1 MNILNYIRKF
11 ELSFFVYFAEYF
23 FSKLPKIDIGYIREE
38 QNMFGNFE
46 EEARKILVSAKKE
59 MRDLNHPYVSSEHL
73 LLAILKGDNDI
84 SDKLKSF
91 GLDYNKFRNEV
102 IKIIGK
108 GSKPS
113 QWFLYTPLLK
123 RIIENA
129 INEAKENNNG
139 VVTVNHLFASL
150 LDEGEGVAI
159 RILIGM
165 DIDIDELYDEFSDKI
180 INKRNHKKLLIDEI
194 GVDLNKKAINGNLD
208 PVTGRD
214 DEIRRVLEILC
225 RRCKNNPLLIGEAGV
240 GKTAIVE
247 ELANMIVRG
256 EVPLALRNKRIVSL
270 DMASSV
276 AGTKYRGEFEERMNK
291 ILKEIE
297 ENDDVIL
304 FIDEIH
310 TLVGA
315 GGAEGAIDASNIF
328 KPALARGKIRC
339 IGATTIDEYK
349 KYIEKDSALER
360 RFQKVIIEAPSE
372 STVKKILMNLKDIY
386 EGYHKVIID
395 EDIIDLI
402 IHLSNKYIYNR
413 NEPDRSIDI
422 LDEVSA
428 KVSLKE
434 SKGLKEYSVYNRRL
448 KEVVNRKKKAILDND
463 FNMASKFKN
472 EEFDL
477 MNKINNLELSL
488 YKTQS
493 KKVSKM
499 DVAEVIN
506 MKTGIPIYEILNEKA
521 KLIQQ
526 TERILSKNIIGQ
538 DAAVKEVAKVAKK
551 IKLGFNDKC
560 YSFLFCGPSGVGKTA
575 LAKILGENLVGL
587 NNIIKLDMSEYK
599 EAHSIS
605 KIVGSPPGYIGY
617 DDNTN
622 ILEDIR
628 NKPYSVL
635 ILDEIEK
642 AHTNVINLF
651 LQVLDEGKI
660 KNSKGKIVRF
670 DNVVIVMTSNV
681 GFHEINVGFNN
692 NNTKISRLNDNFSIP
707 FMNRVDKV
715 ICFNPLNEDDILKII
730 RMQLK
735 QFKNKYKDR
744 IKIKISKEVEKEILQ
759 LSNYE
764 EYGARKIAKVI
775 KDKVETLVID
785 KIIDGKME
793 VYIKNL

>member
-1 MNILNYIRKF
+1 
-11 ELSFFVYFAEYF
+11 
-23 FSKLPKIDIGYIREE
+23 
-38 QNMFGNFE
+38 MFGNFE
-46 EEARKILVSAKKE
+46 EEARKVLVNAKKE
-59 MRDLNHPYVSSEHL
+59 MYELNHPYVSSEHL
-73 LLAILKGDNDI
+73 LLAILKGDNEI
-84 SDKLKSF
+84 SDKLKTF
-91 GLDYNKFRNEV
+91 DLDYNRFKDEV

-108 GSKPS
+108 GSRPS

-129 INEAKENNNG
+129 TFDAKENNNG

-165 DIDIDELYDEFSDKI
+165 DIDIDELYSEFTDKI
-180 INKRNHKKLLIDEI
+180 INKKSHKKLLIEEL
-194 GVDLNKKAINGNLD
+194 GVDLNKKAMSGNLD

-214 DEIRRVLEILC
+214 DEIRRVLEILS

-256 EVPLALRNKRIVSL
+256 EVPLALRNKRIISL

-291 ILKEIE
+291 ILREIE
-297 ENDDVIL
+297 DNDDIIL

-339 IGATTIDEYK
+339 IGATTTDEYK

-360 RFQKVIIEAPSE
+360 RFQKVVIEAPGTK
-372 STVKKILMNLKDIY
+372 TVKDILMNLKEIY

-395 EDIIDLI
+395 EEIIDLI
-402 IHLSNKYIYNR
+402 IHLSEKYIYNR

-434 SKGLKEYSVYNRRL
+434 SKGLKEYSYYNKKL
-448 KEVVNRKKKAILDND
+448 KEVINNKKKAILDND
-463 FNMASKFKN
+463 FDKASSYKN
-472 EEFDL
+472 EEFAL
-477 MNKINNLELSL
+477 MNKINNLELTL
-488 YKTQS
+488 YKINSQ
-493 KKVSKM
+493 KVTKL

-506 MKTGIPIYEILNEKA
+506 MKTGIPIYEILNEKT
-521 KLIQQ
+521 KMIKQ
-526 TERILSKNIIGQ
+526 TEKILTKEIIGQ
-538 DAAVKEVAKVAKK
+538 DEAVKEVAKVAKK

-560 YSFLFCGPSGVGKTA
+560 YSFLFCGPSGVGKTLLSKTFA
-575 LAKILGENLVGL
+575 ENLVGES
-587 NNIIKLDMSEYK
+587 NIIKLDMSEYK

-605 KIVGSPPGYIGY
+605 KLIGSPPGYIGY
-617 DDNTN
+617 DDNTSVF
-622 ILEDIR
+622 EEIR

-642 AHTNVINLF
+642 AHTNIINLF
-651 LQVLDEGKI
+651 LQILDEGKI
-660 KNSKGKIVRF
+660 KNSKGKIIRF
-670 DNVVIVMTSNV
+670 DNVVIIMTSNV

-692 NNTKISRLNDNFSIP
+692 KNTKISRLNDSFSIP

-715 ICFNPLNEDDILKII
+715 ICFNPLNEEAILKII

-735 QFKNKYKDR
+735 VFKDKYKNK
-744 IKIKISKEVEKEILQ
+744 IKIKISREVEHEILN
-759 LSNYE
+759 LCNYE
-764 EYGARKIAKVI
+764 EYGARKIAKII
-775 KDKVETLVID
+775 KDKIETIVID
-785 KIIDGKME
+785 KIIDGKEE
-793 VYIKNL
+793 VYIKDLKQEV

>member
-1 MNILNYIRKF
+1 
-11 ELSFFVYFAEYF
+11 
-23 FSKLPKIDIGYIREE
+23 
-38 QNMFGNFE
+38 MFGNFE
-46 EEARKILVSAKKE
+46 EDARKVLVNAKKE
-59 MRDLNHPYVSSEHL
+59 MYELNHPYVSSEHL
-73 LLAILKGDNDI
+73 LLAILKGNNEI

-91 GLDYNKFRNEV
+91 DLDYNRFKDEV

-129 INEAKENNNG
+129 VIDAKDNNNG
-139 VVTVNHLFASL
+139 VVTINHLFASL

-165 DIDIDELYDEFSDKI
+165 NIDIDDLYSEFTDKI
-180 INKRNHKKLLIDEI
+180 MNKKNHKKLLIEEL
-194 GVDLNKKAINGNLD
+194 GVDLNKKAMNGNLD

-214 DEIRRVLEILC
+214 EEIKRVLEILS

-256 EVPLALRNKRIVSL
+256 EVPLSLRNKRIICL

-297 ENDDVIL
+297 DNDDIIL

-360 RFQKVIIEAPSE
+360 RFQKVMIEAPNE
-372 STVKKILMNLKDIY
+372 DTVKSILMNLKEIY

-395 EDIIDLI
+395 EEIIDLI
-402 IHLSNKYIYNR
+402 INLSSKYIYNR

-434 SKGLKEYSVYNRRL
+434 SKGLKEYGFYNKKL
-448 KEVVNRKKKAILDND
+448 KEVINNKKKAILDND
-463 FNMASKFKN
+463 FDKASSFKN
-472 EEFDL
+472 EEFEL
-477 MNKINNLELSL
+477 MNRINTLELSL

-493 KKVSKM
+493 KKVTKL

-506 MKTGIPIYEILNEKA
+506 MKTGIPIYEILNEKS
-521 KLIQQ
+521 KLIKQ
-526 TERILSKNIIGQ
+526 TEKILSKNIIGQ
-538 DAAVKEVAKVAKK
+538 DEAVKEVSKVAKK

-560 YSFLFCGPSGVGKTA
+560 YSFLFCGPSGVGKTL
-575 LAKILGENLVGL
+575 LAKTFGENLVG
-587 NNIIKLDMSEYK
+587 NRNIIKLDMSEYK

-605 KIVGSPPGYIGY
+605 KIIGSPPGYVGY
-617 DDNTN
+617 EDNTN

-642 AHTNVINLF
+642 AHTNIINLF

-660 KNSKGKIVRF
+660 KNSKGKVVRF
-670 DNVVIVMTSNV
+670 DNVVIIMTSNV

-692 NNTKISRLNDNFSIP
+692 KNTKISRLNDSFSIP

-715 ICFNPLNEDDILKII
+715 ICFNSLNEDDILKII
-730 RMQLK
+730 RMNLK
-735 QFKNKYKDR
+735 NFKDKYSDK
-744 IKIKISKEVEKEILQ
+744 IKIKISKEVENEILN

-764 EYGARKIAKVI
+764 EYGARKISKII
-775 KDKVETLVID
+775 KDRLESFVID
-785 KIIDGKME
+785 EIIDCKTE
-793 VYIKNL
+793 VYIKNLKQEV

>member
-1 MNILNYIRKF
+1 
-11 ELSFFVYFAEYF
+11 
-23 FSKLPKIDIGYIREE
+23 
-38 QNMFGNFE
+38 MFGNFE
-46 EEARKILVSAKKE
+46 EEARKVLVNAKKE
-59 MRDLNHPYVSSEHL
+59 MYDLNHPYVSSEHL
-73 LLAILKGDNDI
+73 LLAILKGDNEI
-84 SDKLKSF
+84 SEKLKEF
-91 GLDYNKFRNEV
+91 DLDYNRFKDEV

-108 GSKPS
+108 GSKHS
-113 QWFLYTPLLK
+113 EWFLYTPLLK

-129 INEAKENNNG
+129 TLDAKENNNG

-165 DIDIDELYDEFSDKI
+165 DIDIDELYSEFTDKI
-180 INKRNHKKLLIDEI
+180 INKKSHKKLLIDEI
-194 GVDLNKKAINGNLD
+194 GTDLNKKAMNGNLD

-214 DEIRRVLEILC
+214 EEIKRVLEILC

-256 EVPLALRNKRIVSL
+256 EVPLTLRNKRIISL

-297 ENDDVIL
+297 ENDDIIL

-339 IGATTIDEYK
+339 IGATTTDEYK

-360 RFQKVIIEAPSE
+360 RFQRVIIEAPSE
-372 STVKKILMNLKDIY
+372 ETVKNILMNLKDIY

-395 EDIIDLI
+395 EEIIDLI
-402 IHLSNKYIYNR
+402 IHLSSKYIYNR

-434 SKGLKEYSVYNRRL
+434 SKGLKEYGFYNKKL
-448 KEVVNRKKKAILDND
+448 KEVIKNKKKAILDND
-463 FNMASKFKN
+463 FDKASTFKN

-488 YKTQS
+488 YKTYS
-493 KKVSKM
+493 RKVTKL

-521 KLIQQ
+521 KLIKQ
-526 TERILSKNIIGQ
+526 TEKILNKNIIGQ
-538 DAAVKEVAKVAKK
+538 DEAVKEVAKVAKK

-560 YSFLFCGPSGVGKTA
+560 YSFLFCGPSGVGKTL
-575 LAKILGENLVGL
+575 LARTFGENLVGA

-605 KIVGSPPGYIGY
+605 KIIGSPPGYVGY

-622 ILEDIR
+622 ILEEIR

-642 AHTNVINLF
+642 AHTNIINLF

-670 DNVVIVMTSNV
+670 DNVVIIMTSNV

-692 NNTKISRLNDNFSIP
+692 KNTKISRLNDSFSIP

-715 ICFNPLNEDDILKII
+715 ICFNSLNEEDILKII
-730 RMQLK
+730 KMNLK
-735 QFKNKYKDR
+735 KFKEKYSDKIR
-744 IKIKISKEVEKEILQ
+744 IRISKEVENEILN

-764 EYGARKIAKVI
+764 EYGARKINKII
-775 KDKVETLVID
+775 KDKIETIVID
-785 KIIDGKME
+785 KIIDGKDE
-793 VYIKNL
+793 VYIKNLKQEV

>member
-1 MNILNYIRKF
+1 
-11 ELSFFVYFAEYF
+11 
-23 FSKLPKIDIGYIREE
+23 
-38 QNMFGNFE
+38 MFGNFE
-46 EEARKILVSAKKE
+46 EEARKVLVNAKKE
-59 MRDLNHPYVSSEHL
+59 MYELNHPYVSSEHL
-73 LLAILKGDNDI
+73 LLAILKGNNEI
-84 SDKLKSF
+84 SEKLKSF
-91 GLDYNKFRNEV
+91 DLDYNRFKDEI

-108 GSKPS
+108 GSKHS
-113 QWFLYTPLLK
+113 EWFLYTPLLK
-123 RIIENA
+123 RILENA
-129 INEAKENNNG
+129 VIDAKDNNNG
-139 VVTVNHLFASL
+139 VVTIDHLFTSL

-165 DIDIDELYDEFSDKI
+165 NIDIDELYSEFVNKI
-180 INKRNHKKLLIDEI
+180 VSKKSGKKLLIDDI
-194 GVDLNKKAINGNLD
+194 GVDLNKKALNGNLD

-214 DEIRRVLEILC
+214 EEIKRVLEILS

-256 EVPLALRNKRIVSL
+256 EVPLALRNKRIISL
-270 DMASSV
+270 DMASAV

-297 ENDDVIL
+297 ENNDIIL

-339 IGATTIDEYK
+339 IGATTTLEYK

-360 RFQKVIIEAPSE
+360 RFQTVMINEPSKK
-372 STVKKILMNLKDIY
+372 TVKSILMNLKDIY

-402 IHLSNKYIYNR
+402 INLSSKYIYNR

-434 SKGLKEYSVYNRRL
+434 SKDLKEYGTYNKKL
-448 KEVVNRKKKAILDND
+448 KEVIKNKKKAIIDND
-463 FNMASKFKN
+463 FDRASQFKN
-472 EEFDL
+472 EEFSL

-488 YKTQS
+488 YK
-493 KKVSKM
+493 KHDRKVTKL
-499 DVAEVIN
+499 DVASVIN
-506 MKTGIPIYEILNEKA
+506 MKTGIPIYEILNEKS
-521 KLIQQ
+521 KLIKH
-526 TERILSKNIIGQ
+526 TEKILSKHIVGQ
-538 DAAVKEVAKVAKK
+538 DEALKEVSKVAKK

-560 YSFLFCGPSGVGKTA
+560 FSFLFCGPSGVGKTL
-575 LAKILGENLVGL
+575 LAKTFGENLVGVD
-587 NNIIKLDMSEYK
+587 NIIRLDMSEYK

-605 KIVGSPPGYIGY
+605 KLIGSPPGYVGY
-617 DDNTN
+617 DDNTD
-622 ILEDIR
+622 IFEEIR
-628 NKPYSVL
+628 NKPYSLL

-642 AHTNVINLF
+642 AHTNIINLF
-651 LQVLDEGKI
+651 LQILDEGKV
-660 KNSKGKIVRF
+660 KNSKGKIIRF
-670 DNVVIVMTSNV
+670 DNVVIIMTSNV

-692 NNTKISRLNDNFSIP
+692 SNSKISRLNDNFSIP

-715 ICFNPLNEDDILKII
+715 ICFNFLNEDNILKII
-730 RMQLK
+730 RMQLRD
-735 QFKNKYKDR
+735 FKNKYSDK
-744 IKIKISKEVEKEILQ
+744 IKIKISKDVETEILS

-764 EYGARKIAKVI
+764 EYGARKISKII
-775 KDKVETLVID
+775 KDRLESFVID
-785 KIIDGKME
+785 EIIDGKTE
-793 VYIKNL
+793 VYIKNLKQNV

>member
-1 MNILNYIRKF
+1 
-11 ELSFFVYFAEYF
+11 
-23 FSKLPKIDIGYIREE
+23 
-38 QNMFGNFE
+38 MFGNFE
-46 EEARKILVSAKKE
+46 EEARKVLVNAKKE
-59 MRDLNHPYVSSEHL
+59 MYELNHPYVSSEHL
-73 LLAILKGDNDI
+73 LLAILKGNNEI
-84 SDKLKSF
+84 SEKLKSF
-91 GLDYNKFRNEV
+91 DLDYNRFKDEI

-108 GSKPS
+108 GSKHS
-113 QWFLYTPLLK
+113 EWFLYTPLLK
-123 RIIENA
+123 RILENA
-129 INEAKENNNG
+129 VIDAKDNNNG
-139 VVTVNHLFASL
+139 VVTIDHLFTSL

-165 DIDIDELYDEFSDKI
+165 NIDIDELYSEFVNKI
-180 INKRNHKKLLIDEI
+180 VSKKSGKKLFIDDI
-194 GVDLNKKAINGNLD
+194 GVDLNKKALNGNLD

-214 DEIRRVLEILC
+214 EEIKRVLEILS

-256 EVPLALRNKRIVSL
+256 EVPLALRNKRIISL
-270 DMASSV
+270 DMASAV

-297 ENDDVIL
+297 ENNDIIL

-339 IGATTIDEYK
+339 IGATTTLEYK

-360 RFQKVIIEAPSE
+360 RFQTVMINEPSKK
-372 STVKKILMNLKDIY
+372 TVKSILMNLKDIY

-402 IHLSNKYIYNR
+402 INLSSKYIYNR

-434 SKGLKEYSVYNRRL
+434 SKDLKEYGTYNKKL
-448 KEVVNRKKKAILDND
+448 KEVIKNKKKAIIDND
-463 FNMASKFKN
+463 FDRASQFKN
-472 EEFDL
+472 EEFSL

-488 YKTQS
+488 YK
-493 KKVSKM
+493 KHDRKVTKL
-499 DVAEVIN
+499 DVASVIN
-506 MKTGIPIYEILNEKA
+506 MKTGIPIYEILNEKS
-521 KLIQQ
+521 KLIKH
-526 TERILSKNIIGQ
+526 TEKILSKHIVGQ
-538 DAAVKEVAKVAKK
+538 DEALKEVSKVAKK

-560 YSFLFCGPSGVGKTA
+560 FSFLFCGPSGVGKTL
-575 LAKILGENLVGL
+575 LAKTFGENLVGVD
-587 NNIIKLDMSEYK
+587 NIIRLDMSEYK

-605 KIVGSPPGYIGY
+605 KLIGSPPGYVGY
-617 DDNTN
+617 DDNTD
-622 ILEDIR
+622 IFEEIR
-628 NKPYSVL
+628 NKPYSLL

-642 AHTNVINLF
+642 AHTNIINLF
-651 LQVLDEGKI
+651 LQILDEGKV
-660 KNSKGKIVRF
+660 KNSKGKIIRF
-670 DNVVIVMTSNV
+670 DNVVIIMTSNV

-692 NNTKISRLNDNFSIP
+692 SNSKISRLNDNFSIP

-715 ICFNPLNEDDILKII
+715 ICFNFLNEDNILKII
-730 RMQLK
+730 RMQLRD
-735 QFKNKYKDR
+735 FKNKYSDK
-744 IKIKISKEVEKEILQ
+744 IKIKISKDVENEILS

-764 EYGARKIAKVI
+764 EYGARKISKII
-775 KDKVETLVID
+775 KDRLESFVID
-785 KIIDGKME
+785 EIIDGKTE
-793 VYIKNL
+793 VYIKNLKQEV

>member
-1 MNILNYIRKF
+1 
-11 ELSFFVYFAEYF
+11 
-23 FSKLPKIDIGYIREE
+23 
-38 QNMFGNFE
+38 MFGNFE
-46 EEARKILVSAKKE
+46 EEARKVLVNAKKE
-59 MRDLNHPYVSSEHL
+59 MYELNHPYVSSEHL
-73 LLAILKGDNDI
+73 LLAILKGDNEI
-84 SDKLKSF
+84 SEKLKEF
-91 GLDYNKFRNEV
+91 DLDYNRFKDEV

-108 GSKPS
+108 GSKHS
-113 QWFLYTPLLK
+113 EWFLYTPLLK

-129 INEAKENNNG
+129 TLDAKENNNG

-165 DIDIDELYDEFSDKI
+165 DIDIDELYSEFTDKI
-180 INKRNHKKLLIDEI
+180 INKKSHKKLLIDEI
-194 GVDLNKKAINGNLD
+194 GTDLNKKAINGNLD

-214 DEIRRVLEILC
+214 EEIKRVLEILC

-256 EVPLALRNKRIVSL
+256 EVPLALRNKRIISL

-297 ENDDVIL
+297 ENDDIIL

-339 IGATTIDEYK
+339 IGATTTDEYK

-360 RFQKVIIEAPSE
+360 RFQRVMIEAPSE
-372 STVKKILMNLKDIY
+372 ETVKNILMNLKDIY

-395 EDIIDLI
+395 EEIIDLI
-402 IHLSNKYIYNR
+402 IHLSSKYIYNR

-434 SKGLKEYSVYNRRL
+434 SKGLKEYGFYNKKL
-448 KEVVNRKKKAILDND
+448 KEVIKNKKKAILDND
-463 FNMASKFKN
+463 FDKASTFKN

-488 YKTQS
+488 YKTHS
-493 KKVSKM
+493 RKVTKL

-521 KLIQQ
+521 KLIKQ
-526 TERILSKNIIGQ
+526 TEKILNKNIIGQ
-538 DAAVKEVAKVAKK
+538 DEAVKEVAKVAKK

-560 YSFLFCGPSGVGKTA
+560 YSFLFCGPSGVGKTL
-575 LAKILGENLVGL
+575 LARTFGENLVGA

-605 KIVGSPPGYIGY
+605 KIIGSPPGYVGY

-622 ILEDIR
+622 ILEEIR

-642 AHTNVINLF
+642 AHTNIINLF

-670 DNVVIVMTSNV
+670 DNVVIIMTSNV

-692 NNTKISRLNDNFSIP
+692 KNTKISRLNDSFSIP

-715 ICFNPLNEDDILKII
+715 ICFNSLNEEDILKII
-730 RMQLK
+730 KMNLK
-735 QFKNKYKDR
+735 KFKEKYSD
-744 IKIKISKEVEKEILQ
+744 KIKVKVSREVENEILN

-764 EYGARKIAKVI
+764 EYGARKIAKII
-775 KDKVETLVID
+775 KDKIETIVID
-785 KIIDGKME
+785 KIIDGKNE
-793 VYIKNL
+793 VYIKNLKQEV

>member
-1 MNILNYIRKF
+1 
-11 ELSFFVYFAEYF
+11 
-23 FSKLPKIDIGYIREE
+23 
-38 QNMFGNFE
+38 MFGNFE
-46 EEARKILVSAKKE
+46 EEARKVLVNAKKE
-59 MRDLNHPYVSSEHL
+59 MYELNHPYVSSEHL
-73 LLAILKGDNDI
+73 LLAILKGDNEI
-84 SDKLKSF
+84 SEKLKEF
-91 GLDYNKFRNEV
+91 DLDYNRFKDEV

-108 GSKPS
+108 GSKHS
-113 QWFLYTPLLK
+113 EWFLYTPLLK

-129 INEAKENNNG
+129 TLDAKENNNG

-165 DIDIDELYDEFSDKI
+165 DIDIDELYSEFTDKI
-180 INKRNHKKLLIDEI
+180 INKKSHKKLLIDEI
-194 GVDLNKKAINGNLD
+194 GTDLNKKAINGNLD

-214 DEIRRVLEILC
+214 EEIKRVLEILC

-256 EVPLALRNKRIVSL
+256 EVPLALRNKRIISL

-297 ENDDVIL
+297 ENDDIIL

-339 IGATTIDEYK
+339 IGATTTDEYK

-360 RFQKVIIEAPSE
+360 RFQRVMIEAPSE
-372 STVKKILMNLKDIY
+372 ETVKNILMNLKDIY

-395 EDIIDLI
+395 EEIIDLI
-402 IHLSNKYIYNR
+402 IHLSSKYIYNR

-434 SKGLKEYSVYNRRL
+434 SKGLKEYGFYNKKL
-448 KEVVNRKKKAILDND
+448 KEVIKNKKKAILDND
-463 FNMASKFKN
+463 FDKASTFKN

-488 YKTQS
+488 YKTHS
-493 KKVSKM
+493 RKVTKL

-521 KLIQQ
+521 KLIKQ
-526 TERILSKNIIGQ
+526 TEKILNKNIIGQ
-538 DAAVKEVAKVAKK
+538 DEAVKEVAKVAKK

-560 YSFLFCGPSGVGKTA
+560 YSFLFCGPSGVGKTL
-575 LAKILGENLVGL
+575 LARTFGENLVGA

-605 KIVGSPPGYIGY
+605 KIIGSPPGYVGY

-622 ILEDIR
+622 ILEEIR

-642 AHTNVINLF
+642 AHTNIINLF

-670 DNVVIVMTSNV
+670 DNVVIIMTSNV

-692 NNTKISRLNDNFSIP
+692 KNTKISRLNDSFSIP

-715 ICFNPLNEDDILKII
+715 ICFNSLNEEDILKII
-730 RMQLK
+730 KMNLK
-735 QFKNKYKDR
+735 KFKEKYSD
-744 IKIKISKEVEKEILQ
+744 KIKVKVSREVENEILN

-764 EYGARKIAKVI
+764 EYGARKINKII
-775 KDKVETLVID
+775 KDKIETIVID
-785 KIIDGKME
+785 KIIDGKEE
-793 VYIKNL
+793 VYIKNLKQGV

>member
-1 MNILNYIRKF
+1 
-11 ELSFFVYFAEYF
+11 
-23 FSKLPKIDIGYIREE
+23 
-38 QNMFGNFE
+38 MFGNFE
-46 EEARKILVSAKKE
+46 EEARKVLVNAKRE
-59 MRDLNHPYVSSEHL
+59 MYELNHPYVSSEHL
-73 LLAILKGDNDI
+73 LLAILKGDNEI

-91 GLDYNKFRNEV
+91 DLDYNRFKEEV
-102 IKIIGK
+102 VKIIGK

-129 INEAKENNNG
+129 TLDAKENNNG

-165 DIDIDELYDEFSDKI
+165 DIDIDELYSEFTDKI
-180 INKRNHKKLLIDEI
+180 INKKSHKKLLIDEI
-194 GVDLNKKAINGNLD
+194 GTDLNKKAINGNLD

-214 DEIRRVLEILC
+214 EEIKRVLEILC

-256 EVPLALRNKRIVSL
+256 EVPLALRNKRIISL

-297 ENDDVIL
+297 ENDDIIL

-339 IGATTIDEYK
+339 IGATTTDEYK

-360 RFQKVIIEAPSE
+360 RFQRVMIEAPSE
-372 STVKKILMNLKDIY
+372 ETVKNILMNLKDIY

-395 EDIIDLI
+395 EEIIDLI
-402 IHLSNKYIYNR
+402 IHLSSKYIYNR

-434 SKGLKEYSVYNRRL
+434 SKGLKEYGFYNKKL
-448 KEVVNRKKKAILDND
+448 KEVIKNKKKAILDND
-463 FNMASKFKN
+463 FDKASTFKN

-488 YKTQS
+488 YKTHS
-493 KKVSKM
+493 RKVTKL

-521 KLIQQ
+521 KLIKQ
-526 TERILSKNIIGQ
+526 TEKILNKNIIGQ
-538 DAAVKEVAKVAKK
+538 DEAVKEVAKVAKK

-560 YSFLFCGPSGVGKTA
+560 YSFLFCGPSGVGKTL
-575 LAKILGENLVGL
+575 LARTFGENLVGA

-605 KIVGSPPGYIGY
+605 KIIGSPPGYVGY

-622 ILEDIR
+622 ILEEIR

-642 AHTNVINLF
+642 AHTNIINLF

-670 DNVVIVMTSNV
+670 DNVVIIMTSNV

-692 NNTKISRLNDNFSIP
+692 KNTKISRLNDSFSIP

-715 ICFNPLNEDDILKII
+715 ICFNSLNEEDILKII
-730 RMQLK
+730 KMNLK
-735 QFKNKYKDR
+735 KFKEKYSD
-744 IKIKISKEVEKEILQ
+744 KIKVKVSREVENEILN

-764 EYGARKIAKVI
+764 EYGARKINKII
-775 KDKVETLVID
+775 KDKIETIVID
-785 KIIDGKME
+785 KIIDGKEE
-793 VYIKNL
+793 VYIKNLKQGV

>member
-1 MNILNYIRKF
+1 
-11 ELSFFVYFAEYF
+11 
-23 FSKLPKIDIGYIREE
+23 
-38 QNMFGNFE
+38 MFGNFE
-46 EEARKILVSAKKE
+46 EEARKVLVNAKKE
-59 MRDLNHPYVSSEHL
+59 MYELNHPYVSSEHL
-73 LLAILKGDNDI
+73 LLAILKGNNEI
-84 SDKLKSF
+84 SEKLKSF
-91 GLDYNKFRNEV
+91 DLDYNRFKDEI

-108 GSKPS
+108 GSKHS
-113 QWFLYTPLLK
+113 EWFLYTPLLK
-123 RIIENA
+123 RILENA
-129 INEAKENNNG
+129 VIDAKDNNNG
-139 VVTVNHLFASL
+139 VVTIDHLFTSL

-165 DIDIDELYDEFSDKI
+165 NIDIDELYSEFVNKI
-180 INKRNHKKLLIDEI
+180 VSKKSGKKLLIDDI
-194 GVDLNKKAINGNLD
+194 GVDLNKKALNGNLD

-214 DEIRRVLEILC
+214 EEIKRVLEILS

-256 EVPLALRNKRIVSL
+256 EVPLALRNKRIISL
-270 DMASSV
+270 DMASAV

-297 ENDDVIL
+297 ENNDIIL

-339 IGATTIDEYK
+339 IGATTTLEYK

-360 RFQKVIIEAPSE
+360 RFQTVMINEPSKK
-372 STVKKILMNLKDIY
+372 TVKSILMNLKDIY

-402 IHLSNKYIYNR
+402 INLSSKYIYNR

-434 SKGLKEYSVYNRRL
+434 SKNLKEYSLYNKKL
-448 KEVVNRKKKAILDND
+448 KEVIKKKKDCILKND
-463 FNMASKFKN
+463 FERASEFKKQ
-472 EEFDL
+472 EFDI
-477 MNKINNLELSL
+477 MNKINNLELCL
-488 YKTQS
+488 YKKHSQMVT
-493 KKVSKM
+493 KM

-506 MKTGIPIYEILNEKA
+506 MKTGVPIYEILNEKD
-521 KLIQQ
+521 KLIKH
-526 TERILSKNIIGQ
+526 TEKILSKEIIGQ
-538 DAAVKEVAKVAKK
+538 DEAVKEVSKVAKK

-575 LAKILGENLVGL
+575 LSKIFAQNLVGS
-587 NNIIKLDMSEYK
+587 NNIIKLDMSEFK

-605 KIVGSPPGYIGY
+605 KIIGSPPGYVGY

-622 ILEDIR
+622 VLEEIR

-642 AHTNVINLF
+642 AHTNIINLF

-670 DNVVIVMTSNV
+670 DNVVIIMTSNV
-681 GFHEINVGFNN
+681 GFHEINVGFNSKGN
-692 NNTKISRLNDNFSIP
+692 KLTRLNESFSVP

-715 ICFNPLNEDDILKII
+715 ICFSSLTEEDILKII
-730 RMQLK
+730 RMQLRE
-735 QFKNKYKDR
+735 FKNKYKD
-744 IKIKISKEVEKEILQ
+744 KIKVRISKEVEKEILS

-764 EYGARKIAKVI
+764 EYGARKISKII
-775 KDKVETLVID
+775 KDKIETIVID
-785 KIIDGKME
+785 KIIDGKEE
-793 VYIKNL
+793 VYIKNLKQEV

>member
-1 MNILNYIRKF
+1 
-11 ELSFFVYFAEYF
+11 
-23 FSKLPKIDIGYIREE
+23 
-38 QNMFGNFE
+38 MFGNFE
-46 EEARKILVSAKKE
+46 EEARKVLVNAKKE
-59 MRDLNHPYVSSEHL
+59 MYELNHPYVSSEHL
-73 LLAILKGDNDI
+73 LLAILKGNNEI

-91 GLDYNKFRNEV
+91 DLDYDRFKKEV
-102 IKIIGK
+102 IDIIGK

-129 INEAKENNNG
+129 TIDAKDNNNG
-139 VVTVNHLFASL
+139 VVTINHLFASL

-165 DIDIDELYDEFSDKI
+165 DIDIDDLYNEFTDKI
-180 INKRNHKKLLIDEI
+180 INKKCCKKLLIDEI
-194 GVDLNKKAINGNLD
+194 GVDLNKKAMNGNLD
-208 PVTGRD
+208 PVTGRSE
-214 DEIRRVLEILC
+214 EIKRVLEILC

-256 EVPLALRNKRIVSL
+256 EVPLSLRNKRIISL

-297 ENDDVIL
+297 DNDDIIL

-360 RFQKVIIEAPSE
+360 RFQKVMIEAPNE
-372 STVKKILMNLKDIY
+372 DTVKDILMNLKDIY

-395 EDIIDLI
+395 EEIIDLI

-434 SKGLKEYSVYNRRL
+434 SKGLKEYSLYNKRL
-448 KEVVNRKKKAILDND
+448 KEVINNKKRAILDND
-463 FNMASKFKN
+463 FDKASALKN
-472 EEFDL
+472 EEFSL
-477 MNKINNLELSL
+477 MNQINNLELTL
-488 YKTQS
+488 YKSHS
-493 KKVSKM
+493 KKVTKL

-506 MKTGIPIYEILNEKA
+506 MKTGIPIYEILNEKS
-521 KLIQQ
+521 KLIKQ
-526 TERILSKNIIGQ
+526 TEKILCKNIIGQ
-538 DAAVKEVAKVAKK
+538 DEAVKEVSKVAKK

-575 LAKILGENLVGL
+575 LAKIFGENLVGI

-605 KIVGSPPGYIGY
+605 KLIGSPPGYVGY
-617 DDNTN
+617 EDNTN
-622 ILEDIR
+622 VFEEIR

-642 AHTNVINLF
+642 AHTNIINLF
-651 LQVLDEGKI
+651 LQILDEGKA
-660 KNSKGKIVRF
+660 KNSKGKVVRF
-670 DNVVIVMTSNV
+670 DNVVIIMTSNV

-692 NNTKISRLNDNFSIP
+692 KNTKISRLNDNFSIP

-715 ICFNPLNEDDILKII
+715 ICFNPLNEEDILKIV

-735 QFKNKYKDR
+735 EFKDKYSDK
-744 IKIKISKEVEKEILQ
+744 IKIRISKEVEKEIVS

-764 EYGARKIAKVI
+764 EYGARKIAKII
-775 KDKVETLVID
+775 KDKIETIVID
-785 KIIDGKME
+785 KIIDGKE
-793 VYIKNL
+793 DIYIKDLKQEV

>member
-1 MNILNYIRKF
+1 
-11 ELSFFVYFAEYF
+11 
-23 FSKLPKIDIGYIREE
+23 
-38 QNMFGNFE
+38 MFGNFE
-46 EEARKILVSAKKE
+46 EDARKVLVNAKKE
-59 MRDLNHPYVSSEHL
+59 MYELNHPYVSSEHL
-73 LLAILKGDNDI
+73 LLAILKGNNEI

-91 GLDYNKFRNEV
+91 DLDYNRFKDQV

-129 INEAKENNNG
+129 VIDAKDNNNG
-139 VVTVNHLFASL
+139 VVTINHLFASL

-165 DIDIDELYDEFSDKI
+165 NIDIDDLYSEFADKI
-180 INKRNHKKLLIDEI
+180 MNKKNHKKLLIEEL
-194 GVDLNKKAINGNLD
+194 GVDLNKKAMNGNLD

-214 DEIRRVLEILC
+214 EEIKRVLEILS

-256 EVPLALRNKRIVSL
+256 EVPLSLRNKRIICL

-297 ENDDVIL
+297 DNDDIIL

-360 RFQKVIIEAPSE
+360 RFQKVMIEAPNE
-372 STVKKILMNLKDIY
+372 DTVKSILMNLKEIY

-395 EDIIDLI
+395 EEIIDLI
-402 IHLSNKYIYNR
+402 INLSSKYIYNR

-434 SKGLKEYSVYNRRL
+434 SKGLKEYGFYNKKL
-448 KEVVNRKKKAILDND
+448 KEVINNKKKAILDND
-463 FNMASKFKN
+463 FDKASSFKN
-472 EEFDL
+472 EEFEL
-477 MNKINNLELSL
+477 MNRINTLELSL

-493 KKVSKM
+493 KKVTKL

-506 MKTGIPIYEILNEKA
+506 MKTGIPIYEILNEKS
-521 KLIQQ
+521 KLIKQ
-526 TERILSKNIIGQ
+526 TEKILSKNIIGQ
-538 DAAVKEVAKVAKK
+538 DEAVKEVSKVAKK

-560 YSFLFCGPSGVGKTA
+560 YSFLFCGPSGVGKTL
-575 LAKILGENLVGL
+575 LAKTFGENLVG
-587 NNIIKLDMSEYK
+587 NRNIIKLDMSEYK

-605 KIVGSPPGYIGY
+605 KIIGSPPGYVGY
-617 DDNTN
+617 EDNTN

-642 AHTNVINLF
+642 AHTNIINLF

-660 KNSKGKIVRF
+660 KNSKGKVVRF
-670 DNVVIVMTSNV
+670 DNVVIIMTSNV

-692 NNTKISRLNDNFSIP
+692 KNTKISRLNDSFSIP

-715 ICFNPLNEDDILKII
+715 ICFNSLNEDDILKII
-730 RMQLK
+730 RMNLK
-735 QFKNKYKDR
+735 NFKDKYSDK
-744 IKIKISKEVEKEILQ
+744 IKIKISKEVENEILN

-764 EYGARKIAKVI
+764 EYGARKIGKII
-775 KDKVETLVID
+775 KDKLETIVID
-785 KIIDGKME
+785 KIIDGKEE
-793 VYIKNL
+793 VYIKNLKQEV

>member
-1 MNILNYIRKF
+1 
-11 ELSFFVYFAEYF
+11 
-23 FSKLPKIDIGYIREE
+23 
-38 QNMFGNFE
+38 MFGNFE
-46 EEARKILVSAKKE
+46 EEARKVLVNAKKE
-59 MRDLNHPYVSSEHL
+59 MYELNHPYVSSEHL
-73 LLAILKGDNDI
+73 LLAILKGDNEI
-84 SDKLKSF
+84 SEKLKEF
-91 GLDYNKFRNEV
+91 DLDYNRFKDEV

-108 GSKPS
+108 GSKHS
-113 QWFLYTPLLK
+113 EWFLYTPLLK

-129 INEAKENNNG
+129 TLDAKENNNG

-165 DIDIDELYDEFSDKI
+165 DIDIDELYSEFTDKI
-180 INKRNHKKLLIDEI
+180 INKKSHKKLLIDEI
-194 GVDLNKKAINGNLD
+194 GTDLNKKAMNGNLD

-214 DEIRRVLEILC
+214 EEIKRVLEILC

-256 EVPLALRNKRIVSL
+256 EVPLALRNKRIISL

-297 ENDDVIL
+297 ENDDIIL

-339 IGATTIDEYK
+339 IGATTTDEYK

-360 RFQKVIIEAPSE
+360 RFQRVIIEAPSE
-372 STVKKILMNLKDIY
+372 ETVKNILMNLKDIY

-395 EDIIDLI
+395 EEIIDLI
-402 IHLSNKYIYNR
+402 IHLSSKYIYNR

-434 SKGLKEYSVYNRRL
+434 SKGLKEYGFYNKKL
-448 KEVVNRKKKAILDND
+448 KEVIKNKKKAILDND
-463 FNMASKFKN
+463 FDKASTFKN

-488 YKTQS
+488 YKTHS
-493 KKVSKM
+493 RKVTKL

-506 MKTGIPIYEILNEKA
+506 MKTGIPIYEILNEKT
-521 KLIQQ
+521 KLIKQ
-526 TERILSKNIIGQ
+526 TEKILNKNIIGQ
-538 DAAVKEVAKVAKK
+538 DEAVKEVAKVAKK

-560 YSFLFCGPSGVGKTA
+560 YSFLFCGPSGVGKTL
-575 LAKILGENLVGL
+575 LARTFGENLVGA

-605 KIVGSPPGYIGY
+605 KIIGSPPGYVGY

-622 ILEDIR
+622 ILEEIR

-642 AHTNVINLF
+642 AHTNIINLF

-670 DNVVIVMTSNV
+670 DNVVIIMTSNV

-692 NNTKISRLNDNFSIP
+692 KNTKISRLNDSFSIP

-715 ICFNPLNEDDILKII
+715 ICFNSLNEEDILKII
-730 RMQLK
+730 KMNLK
-735 QFKNKYKDR
+735 KFKEKYSD
-744 IKIKISKEVEKEILQ
+744 KIKVKVSREVENEILN
-759 LSNYE
+759 LSNYD
-764 EYGARKIAKVI
+764 EYGARKINKII
-775 KDKVETLVID
+775 KDKIETIVID
-785 KIIDGKME
+785 KIIDGKNE
-793 VYIKNL
+793 VYIKNLKQKV

>member
-1 MNILNYIRKF
+1 
-11 ELSFFVYFAEYF
+11 
-23 FSKLPKIDIGYIREE
+23 
-38 QNMFGNFE
+38 MFGNFE
-46 EEARKILVSAKKE
+46 EEARKVLVNAKKE
-59 MRDLNHPYVSSEHL
+59 MYELNHPYVSSEHL
-73 LLAILKGDNDI
+73 LLAILKGNNEI
-84 SDKLKSF
+84 SEKLKSF
-91 GLDYNKFRNEV
+91 DLDYNRFKDEI

-108 GSKPS
+108 GSKHS
-113 QWFLYTPLLK
+113 EWFLYTPLLK
-123 RIIENA
+123 RILENA
-129 INEAKENNNG
+129 VIDAKDNNNG
-139 VVTVNHLFASL
+139 VVTIDHLFTSL

-165 DIDIDELYDEFSDKI
+165 NIDIDELYSEFVNKI
-180 INKRNHKKLLIDEI
+180 VSKKSGKKLLIDDI
-194 GVDLNKKAINGNLD
+194 GVDLNKKALNGNLD

-214 DEIRRVLEILC
+214 EEIKRVLEILS

-256 EVPLALRNKRIVSL
+256 EVPLALRNKRIISL
-270 DMASSV
+270 DMASAV

-297 ENDDVIL
+297 ENNDIIL

-339 IGATTIDEYK
+339 IGATTTLEYK

-360 RFQKVIIEAPSE
+360 RFQTVMINEPSKK
-372 STVKKILMNLKDIY
+372 TVKSILMNLKDIY

-402 IHLSNKYIYNR
+402 INLSSKYIYNR

-434 SKGLKEYSVYNRRL
+434 SKDLKEYGTYNKKL
-448 KEVVNRKKKAILDND
+448 KEVIKNKKKAIIDND
-463 FNMASKFKN
+463 FDRASQFKN
-472 EEFDL
+472 EEFSL

-488 YKTQS
+488 YK
-493 KKVSKM
+493 KHDRKVTKL
-499 DVAEVIN
+499 DVASVIN
-506 MKTGIPIYEILNEKA
+506 MKTGIPIYEILNEKS
-521 KLIQQ
+521 KLIKH
-526 TERILSKNIIGQ
+526 TEKILSKHIVGQ
-538 DAAVKEVAKVAKK
+538 DEALKEVSKVAKK
-551 IKLGFNDKC
+551 IKLGFNDRC
-560 YSFLFCGPSGVGKTA
+560 FSFLFCGPSGVGKTL
-575 LAKILGENLVGL
+575 LAKTFGENLVGVD
-587 NNIIKLDMSEYK
+587 NIIRLDMSEYK

-605 KIVGSPPGYIGY
+605 KLIGSPPGYVGY
-617 DDNTN
+617 DDNTD
-622 ILEDIR
+622 IFEEIR
-628 NKPYSVL
+628 NKPYSLL

-642 AHTNVINLF
+642 AHTNIINLF
-651 LQVLDEGKI
+651 LQILDEGKV
-660 KNSKGKIVRF
+660 KNSKGKVIRF
-670 DNVVIVMTSNV
+670 DNVVIIMTSNV

-692 NNTKISRLNDNFSIP
+692 SNSKISRLNDNFSIP

-715 ICFNPLNEDDILKII
+715 ICFNFLNEDNILKII
-730 RMQLK
+730 RMQLRD
-735 QFKNKYKDR
+735 FKNKYSDK
-744 IKIKISKEVEKEILQ
+744 IKIKISKDVENEILS

-764 EYGARKIAKVI
+764 EYGARKISKII
-775 KDKVETLVID
+775 KDRLESFVID
-785 KIIDGKME
+785 EIIDGKTE
-793 VYIKNL
+793 VYIKNLKQNV

>member
-1 MNILNYIRKF
+1 
-11 ELSFFVYFAEYF
+11 
-23 FSKLPKIDIGYIREE
+23 
-38 QNMFGNFE
+38 MFGNFE
-46 EEARKILVSAKKE
+46 EEARKVLVNAKKE
-59 MRDLNHPYVSSEHL
+59 MYELNHPYVSSEHL
-73 LLAILKGDNDI
+73 LLAILKGDNEI

-91 GLDYNKFRNEV
+91 DLDYKRFKEEV
-102 IKIIGK
+102 VKIIGK

-129 INEAKENNNG
+129 TVEAKENNNG

-165 DIDIDELYDEFSDKI
+165 DIDIDELYSEFTDKI
-180 INKRNHKKLLIDEI
+180 INKNSHKKLLIDEI
-194 GVDLNKKAINGNLD
+194 GVDLNKKAMNGNLD
-208 PVTGRD
+208 PVTGREE
-214 DEIRRVLEILC
+214 EIKRVLEILC

-256 EVPLALRNKRIVSL
+256 EVPLALRNKRIISL

-297 ENDDVIL
+297 ENDDIIL

-339 IGATTIDEYK
+339 IGATTTDEYK

-360 RFQKVIIEAPSE
+360 RFQKVMVEAPSE
-372 STVKKILMNLKDIY
+372 DTVKSILMNLKEIY
-386 EGYHKVIID
+386 EGFHKVIID
-395 EDIIDLI
+395 EEIIDLI
-402 IHLSNKYIYNR
+402 IHLSSKYIYNR

-434 SKGLKEYSVYNRRL
+434 SKNLKEYGAYNKKL
-448 KEVVNRKKKAILDND
+448 KEVIKNKKKAILDND
-463 FNMASKFKN
+463 FDKASTFKN

-488 YKTQS
+488 YKTHS
-493 KKVSKM
+493 RKVTKL

-521 KLIQQ
+521 KLIKQ
-526 TERILSKNIIGQ
+526 TEKILSKKIIGQ
-538 DAAVKEVAKVAKK
+538 DEAVKEVAKVAKK

-560 YSFLFCGPSGVGKTA
+560 FSFLFCGPSGVGKTL
-575 LAKILGENLVGL
+575 LARTFGDNLVGER
-587 NNIIKLDMSEYK
+587 NIIKLDMSEYK

-605 KIVGSPPGYIGY
+605 KLIGSPPGYVGY

-622 ILEDIR
+622 IFEEIR

-642 AHTNVINLF
+642 AHTNIINLF
-651 LQVLDEGKI
+651 LQILDEGKA
-660 KNSKGKIVRF
+660 KNSKGKVVRF
-670 DNVVIVMTSNV
+670 DNVVIIMTSNV
-681 GFHEINVGFNN
+681 GFHEINVGFNHK
-692 NNTKISRLNDNFSIP
+692 NTKISRLNDSFSIP

-715 ICFNPLNEDDILKII
+715 ICFNPLNEEEILRIV

-735 QFKNKYKDR
+735 EFKDKYGDK
-744 IKIKISKEVEKEILQ
+744 IKIKFSKEVENEIVS

-764 EYGARKIAKVI
+764 EYGARKISKII
-775 KDKVETLVID
+775 KDKIETIVID
-785 KIIDGKME
+785 KIIDGNE
-793 VYIKNL
+793 VVYIKDLKQEV

>member
-1 MNILNYIRKF
+1 
-11 ELSFFVYFAEYF
+11 
-23 FSKLPKIDIGYIREE
+23 
-38 QNMFGNFE
+38 MFGNFE
-46 EEARKILVSAKKE
+46 EEARKVLVNAKKE
-59 MRDLNHPYVSSEHL
+59 MYELNHPYVSSEHL
-73 LLAILKGDNDI
+73 LLAILKGDNEI
-84 SDKLKSF
+84 SEKLKEF
-91 GLDYNKFRNEV
+91 DLDYNRFKDEV

-108 GSKPS
+108 GSKHS
-113 QWFLYTPLLK
+113 EWFLYTPLLK

-129 INEAKENNNG
+129 TLDAKENNNG

-165 DIDIDELYDEFSDKI
+165 DIDIDELYSEFTDKI
-180 INKRNHKKLLIDEI
+180 INKKSHKKLLIDEI
-194 GVDLNKKAINGNLD
+194 GTDLNKKAMNGNLD

-214 DEIRRVLEILC
+214 EEIKRVLEILC

-256 EVPLALRNKRIVSL
+256 EVPLALRNKRIISL

-297 ENDDVIL
+297 ENDDIIL

-339 IGATTIDEYK
+339 IGATTTDEYK

-360 RFQKVIIEAPSE
+360 RFQRVIIEAPSE
-372 STVKKILMNLKDIY
+372 ETVKNILMNLKDIY

-395 EDIIDLI
+395 EEIIDLI
-402 IHLSNKYIYNR
+402 IHLSSKYIYNR

-434 SKGLKEYSVYNRRL
+434 SKGLKEYGFYNKKL
-448 KEVVNRKKKAILDND
+448 KEVIKNKKKAILDND
-463 FNMASKFKN
+463 FDKASTFKN

-488 YKTQS
+488 YKTHS
-493 KKVSKM
+493 RKVTKL

-506 MKTGIPIYEILNEKA
+506 MKTGIPIYEILNEKT
-521 KLIQQ
+521 KLIKQ
-526 TERILSKNIIGQ
+526 TEKILNKNIIGQ
-538 DAAVKEVAKVAKK
+538 DEAVKEVAKVAKK

-560 YSFLFCGPSGVGKTA
+560 YSFLFCGPSGVGKTL
-575 LAKILGENLVGL
+575 LARTFGENLVGA

-605 KIVGSPPGYIGY
+605 KIIGSPPGYVGY

-622 ILEDIR
+622 ILEEIR

-642 AHTNVINLF
+642 AHTNIINLF

-670 DNVVIVMTSNV
+670 DNVVIIMTSNV

-692 NNTKISRLNDNFSIP
+692 KNTKISRLNDSFSIP

-715 ICFNPLNEDDILKII
+715 ICFNSLNEEDILKII
-730 RMQLK
+730 KMNLK
-735 QFKNKYKDR
+735 KFKEKYSD
-744 IKIKISKEVEKEILQ
+744 KIKVKVSREVENEILN
-759 LSNYE
+759 LSNYD
-764 EYGARKIAKVI
+764 EYGARKINKII
-775 KDKVETLVID
+775 KDKIETIVID
-785 KIIDGKME
+785 KIIDGKNE
-793 VYIKNL
+793 VYIKNLKQEV

>member
-1 MNILNYIRKF
+1 
-11 ELSFFVYFAEYF
+11 
-23 FSKLPKIDIGYIREE
+23 
-38 QNMFGNFE
+38 MFGNFE
-46 EEARKILVSAKKE
+46 EEARKVLVNAKKE
-59 MRDLNHPYVSSEHL
+59 MYELNHPYVSSEHL
-73 LLAILKGDNDI
+73 LLAILKGDNEI
-84 SDKLKSF
+84 SEKLKEF
-91 GLDYNKFRNEV
+91 DLDYNRFKEEV
-102 IKIIGK
+102 VKIIGK

-129 INEAKENNNG
+129 TVEAKENNNG

-165 DIDIDELYDEFSDKI
+165 DIDIDELYSEFTDKI
-180 INKRNHKKLLIDEI
+180 INKKSHKKLLIDEI
-194 GVDLNKKAINGNLD
+194 GTDLNKKAINGNLD

-214 DEIRRVLEILC
+214 EEIKRVLEILC

-256 EVPLALRNKRIVSL
+256 EVPLALRNKRIISL

-297 ENDDVIL
+297 ENDDIIL

-339 IGATTIDEYK
+339 IGATTTDEYK

-360 RFQKVIIEAPSE
+360 RFQRVMIEAPSE
-372 STVKKILMNLKDIY
+372 ETVKNILMNLKDIY

-395 EDIIDLI
+395 EEIIDLI
-402 IHLSNKYIYNR
+402 IHLSSKYIYNR

-434 SKGLKEYSVYNRRL
+434 SKGLKEYGFYNKKL
-448 KEVVNRKKKAILDND
+448 KEVIKNKKKAILDND
-463 FNMASKFKN
+463 FDKASTFKN

-488 YKTQS
+488 YKTHS
-493 KKVSKM
+493 RKVTKL

-521 KLIQQ
+521 KLIKQ
-526 TERILSKNIIGQ
+526 TEKILNKNIIGQ
-538 DAAVKEVAKVAKK
+538 DEAVKEVAKVAKK

-560 YSFLFCGPSGVGKTA
+560 YSFLFCGPSGVGKTL
-575 LAKILGENLVGL
+575 LARTFGENLVGA

-605 KIVGSPPGYIGY
+605 KIIGSPPGYVGY

-622 ILEDIR
+622 ILEEIR

-642 AHTNVINLF
+642 AHTNIINLF

-670 DNVVIVMTSNV
+670 DNVVIIMTSNV

-692 NNTKISRLNDNFSIP
+692 KNTKISRLNDSFSIP

-715 ICFNPLNEDDILKII
+715 ICFNSLNEEDILKII
-730 RMQLK
+730 KMNLK
-735 QFKNKYKDR
+735 KFKEKYSDKIR
-744 IKIKISKEVEKEILQ
+744 IRISKEVENEILN

-764 EYGARKIAKVI
+764 EYGARKIAKII
-775 KDKVETLVID
+775 KDKIETIVID
-785 KIIDGKME
+785 KIIDGKEE
-793 VYIKNL
+793 VYIKNLKQGV

>member
-1 MNILNYIRKF
+1 
-11 ELSFFVYFAEYF
+11 
-23 FSKLPKIDIGYIREE
+23 
-38 QNMFGNFE
+38 MFGNFE
-46 EEARKILVSAKKE
+46 EKARKVLVNAKKE
-59 MRDLNHPYVSSEHL
+59 MYELNHPYVSSEHL
-73 LLAILKGDNDI
+73 LLAILKDDNEI
-84 SDKLKSF
+84 SEKLKEF
-91 GLDYNKFRNEV
+91 DLDYNRFKAEV

-108 GSKPS
+108 GSKHS
-113 QWFLYTPLLK
+113 EWFLYTPLLK
-123 RIIENA
+123 RILENA
-129 INEAKENNNG
+129 AVDAKENNNG

-165 DIDIDELYDEFSDKI
+165 DIDVDELYSEFTDKI
-180 INKRNHKKLLIDEI
+180 INKNSHKKLLIDEI
-194 GVDLNKKAINGNLD
+194 GVDLNKKAMNGNLD
-208 PVTGRD
+208 PVTGREE
-214 DEIRRVLEILC
+214 EIKRVLEILC

-256 EVPLALRNKRIVSL
+256 EVPLALRNKRIISL

-297 ENDDVIL
+297 ENDDIIL

-339 IGATTIDEYK
+339 IGATTTDEYK

-360 RFQKVIIEAPSE
+360 RFQRVMIEAPSE
-372 STVKKILMNLKDIY
+372 DKVKSILMNLKEIY
-386 EGYHKVIID
+386 EGFHKVIID
-395 EDIIDLI
+395 EEIIDLI
-402 IHLSNKYIYNR
+402 IHLSSKYIYNR

-434 SKGLKEYSVYNRRL
+434 SKNLKEYGAYNKKL
-448 KEVVNRKKKAILDND
+448 KEVIKSKKKAILDND
-463 FNMASKFKN
+463 FDKASTFKN

-488 YKTQS
+488 YKTHS
-493 KKVSKM
+493 KKVTKL

-521 KLIQQ
+521 KLIKQ
-526 TERILSKNIIGQ
+526 TEKILSKKIIGQ
-538 DAAVKEVAKVAKK
+538 DEAVKEVAKVAKK

-560 YSFLFCGPSGVGKTA
+560 FSFLFCGPSGVGKTL
-575 LAKILGENLVGL
+575 LARTFGDNLVGER
-587 NNIIKLDMSEYK
+587 NIIKLDMSEYK

-605 KIVGSPPGYIGY
+605 KLIGSPPGYVGY

-622 ILEDIR
+622 IFEEIR

-642 AHTNVINLF
+642 AHTNIINLF
-651 LQVLDEGKI
+651 LQILDEGKA

-670 DNVVIVMTSNV
+670 DNVVIIMTSNV
-681 GFHEINVGFNN
+681 GFHEINVGFNHK
-692 NNTKISRLNDNFSIP
+692 NTKISRLNDSFSIP

-715 ICFNPLNEDDILKII
+715 ICFNPLNEEDILKIV

-735 QFKNKYKDR
+735 EFKDKYGDK
-744 IKIKISKEVEKEILQ
+744 IKIKFSKEVENEIVS

-764 EYGARKIAKVI
+764 EYGARKISKII
-775 KDKVETLVID
+775 KDKIETIVID
-785 KIIDGKME
+785 KIIDGNE
-793 VYIKNL
+793 VVYIKDLKQEV

>member
-1 MNILNYIRKF
+1 
-11 ELSFFVYFAEYF
+11 
-23 FSKLPKIDIGYIREE
+23 
-38 QNMFGNFE
+38 MFGNFE
-46 EEARKILVSAKKE
+46 EEARKVLVNAKKE
-59 MRDLNHPYVSSEHL
+59 MYELNHPYVSSEHL
-73 LLAILKGDNDI
+73 LLAILKGDNEI

-91 GLDYNKFRNEV
+91 DLDYNRFKEEV
-102 IKIIGK
+102 VKIIGK

-129 INEAKENNNG
+129 TVEAKENNNG

-165 DIDIDELYDEFSDKI
+165 DIDIDELYSEFTDKI
-180 INKRNHKKLLIDEI
+180 INKKSHKKLLIEEI
-194 GVDLNKKAINGNLD
+194 GVDLNQRAMNGNLD

-214 DEIRRVLEILC
+214 EEIKRVLEILC

-256 EVPLALRNKRIVSL
+256 EVPLALRNKRIISL

-297 ENDDVIL
+297 ENDDIIL

-339 IGATTIDEYK
+339 IGATTTDEYK

-360 RFQKVIIEAPSE
+360 RFQKVMIEAPSE
-372 STVKKILMNLKDIY
+372 DTVKSILMNLKEIY
-386 EGYHKVIID
+386 EGFHKVIID
-395 EDIIDLI
+395 EEIIDLI
-402 IHLSNKYIYNR
+402 IHLSSKYIYNR

-434 SKGLKEYSVYNRRL
+434 SKNLKEYGAYNKKL
-448 KEVVNRKKKAILDND
+448 KEVIKNKKKAILDND
-463 FNMASKFKN
+463 FDKASTFKN
-472 EEFDL
+472 EEFEL

-488 YKTQS
+488 YKTHS
-493 KKVSKM
+493 RKVTKL

-521 KLIQQ
+521 KLIKQ
-526 TERILSKNIIGQ
+526 TEKILSKKIIGQ
-538 DAAVKEVAKVAKK
+538 DEAVKEVAKVAKK

-560 YSFLFCGPSGVGKTA
+560 YSFLFCGPSGVGKTL
-575 LAKILGENLVGL
+575 LARTFGNNLVGER
-587 NNIIKLDMSEYK
+587 NIIKLDMSEYK

-605 KIVGSPPGYIGY
+605 KLIGSPPGYVGY

-622 ILEDIR
+622 IFEEIR

-642 AHTNVINLF
+642 AHTNIINLF
-651 LQVLDEGKI
+651 LQILDEGKA

-670 DNVVIVMTSNV
+670 DNVVIIMTSNV
-681 GFHEINVGFNN
+681 GFHEINVGFNHK
-692 NNTKISRLNDNFSIP
+692 NTKISRLNDSFSIP

-715 ICFNPLNEDDILKII
+715 ICFNPLNEEDILKIV

-735 QFKNKYKDR
+735 EFKDKYSDK
-744 IKIKISKEVEKEILQ
+744 IKIRISKEVENEIVS

-764 EYGARKIAKVI
+764 EYGARKIAKII
-775 KDKVETLVID
+775 KDKIETIVID
-785 KIIDGKME
+785 KIIDGKE
-793 VYIKNL
+793 DVYIKDLKQEV